1 MFVVQHQP
9 DRAGTHLRRKLVARL
24 LAHGSTFSRVGASGK
39 LGAVHFAYGTL
50 RQRDVRLTLF
60 SRLLHGTPDAL
71 VGYKLSPLLITD
83 PDVITASG
91 TAHHTMVRQTGNAL
105 DQVPGLLFRINNA
118 ELAVADEYEV
128 SDVKRVSVRLAS
140 GVEAFVYV

>member
-1 MFVVQHQP
+1 MQL
-9 DRAGTHLRRKLVARL
+9 DGSGGARARK
-24 LAHGSTFSRVGASGK
+24 S
-39 LGAVHFAYGTL
+39 
-50 RQRDVRLTLF
+50 
-60 SRLLHGTPDAL
+60 GTPDAL

-105 DQVPGLLFRINNA
+105 DQVPGLVFRINNA

-128 SDVKRVSVRLAS
+128 ADVKRVSVRLAS
-140 GVEAFVYV
+140 GVEAFVYVSAVS